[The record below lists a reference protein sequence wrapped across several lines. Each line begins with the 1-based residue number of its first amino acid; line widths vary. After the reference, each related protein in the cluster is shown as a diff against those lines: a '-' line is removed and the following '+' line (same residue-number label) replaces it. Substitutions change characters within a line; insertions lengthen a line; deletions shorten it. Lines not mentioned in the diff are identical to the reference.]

1 MRSDSREEASAQAL
15 IDRGMERASAG
26 DHPGAV
32 AFFKDAIE
40 REPQLAVA
48 HTNLS
53 LSLTA
58 LGRLREAW
66 AQAEWRFELQ
76 SKTRRF
82 VAEAPLPRWRGE
94 PLPLGRLLV
103 LWEQGFGDMLQHLRF
118 LPPARERV
126 EGLACLC
133 PAPLLRLCAES
144 FPWAELLD
152 PTAGQPAW
160 SRYAAYVPLL
170 SLPHALGLDETQ
182 LPAAP
187 YLKTKANGQECRG
200 LGFAWRSSAFDP
212 ARDCRLEALAP
223 LRELGIR
230 LVSLQVSASDAEHEM
245 LRRWGVEDLGAGFGD
260 FMDTAL
266 AMQPLE
272 AVLCVDTSVAHL
284 AGALGKR
291 TLLLLNEPA
300 AVRWMLGRADTPW
313 YPTMRLYRKRH
324 EEAWPA
330 IVRAALRDLRA
341 RP

>member
-1 MRSDSREEASAQAL
+1 MGSHLREEPTAQAL
-15 IDRGMERASAG
+15 IDRGMERATAG
-26 DHPGAV
+26 DHLGAV
-32 AFFKDAIE
+32 AFFERAIA

-82 VAEAPLPRWRGE
+82 VAQAPVPRWRGE
-94 PLPLGRLLV
+94 PLPSGSLLV

-126 EGLACLC
+126 AGVACLF
-133 PAPLLRLCAES
+133 PAPLLRLCAAS
-144 FPWAELLD
+144 FPWAEFLD
-152 PTAGQPAW
+152 PAAGQPAW
-160 SRYAAYVPLL
+160 NRYAAYVPLL
-170 SLPHALGLDETQ
+170 SLPHALGLDEMQ

-187 YLKTKANGQECRG
+187 YLQTNANVEQYRG

-223 LRELGIR
+223 LRDAGTR
-230 LVSLQVSASDAEHEM
+230 LVSLQVGASDAERAM
-245 LRRWGVEDLGAGFGD
+245 LRRWGVEDRGAGFGD

-284 AGALGKR
+284 AGGLGKR

-313 YPTMRLYRKRH
+313 YPSMRLYRKRQD
-324 EEAWPA
+324 EAWPRV
-330 IVRAALRDLRA
+330 VRATLGDLRA
-341 RP
+341 QA

>member
-1 MRSDSREEASAQAL
+1 MRSDMREEASAQAL
-15 IDRGMERASAG
+15 IDHGMERASAG

-32 AFFKDAIE
+32 AFFERAIE

-76 SKTRRF
+76 RKTRRF
-82 VAEAPLPRWRGE
+82 VAEAPVPRWRGE
-94 PLPLGRLLV
+94 PLPSGSLLV

-126 EGLACLC
+126 AGLACLC
-133 PAPLLRLCAES
+133 PAPLLRLCTAS

-152 PTAGQPAW
+152 PAAGQPAW
-160 SRYAAYVPLL
+160 NRYAAYVPLL

-182 LPAAP
+182 LPGAP
-187 YLKTKANGQECRG
+187 YLQTKANVEYQRG
-200 LGFAWRSSAFDP
+200 LGLAWRSSAFDP

-230 LVSLQVSASDAEHEM
+230 LVSLQVSASDTEREM

-313 YPTMRLYRKRH
+313 YPTMRLYRKRQD
-324 EEAWPA
+324 EAWA
-330 IVRAALRDLRA
+330 RIVDAALRDLRA
-341 RP
+341 QA